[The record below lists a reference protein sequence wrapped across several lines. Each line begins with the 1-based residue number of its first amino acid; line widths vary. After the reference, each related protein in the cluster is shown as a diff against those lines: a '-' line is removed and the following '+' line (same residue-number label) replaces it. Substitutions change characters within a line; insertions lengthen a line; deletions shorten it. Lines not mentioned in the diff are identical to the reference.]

1 MTYVLMCWLKVC
13 AAMWNILLKV
23 REQST
28 LLKLLPLVAF
38 AVAFAWLYM
47 LEPATFQLLWKGR
60 TFELFFIWLIGLEL
74 ILGWEELQPFKF
86 VKKTSVRTVALI
98 TTLVLPTLYVVA
110 SYYWGLNDAISN
122 WSIQNH
128 LTQGLAAQVA
138 VSWERSMPLAL
149 EYLVFA
155 ALFCAIVYLSY
166 GFKGIKSFSVPAF
179 FMVLVGLI
187 YTIDNVF
194 PYGQFTPFQVFV
206 PTTTNLAAAILNMMG
221 YTTSIT
227 YSQNMPN
234 LTATNPHNLAATA
247 TFSIAWPCAGIESFL
262 IFTVI
267 ILLFMKRMQISL
279 RAKVGYFVFGVAVTY
294 VINALRI
301 VNIFLIGMTGASID
315 AFHYYYGPLFALTWI
330 VMYPIIIL
338 ASQSILHKI
347 RNPKLTA
354 TEPRLPS
361 PNPV

>member
-1 MTYVLMCWLKVC
+1 MKS
-13 AAMWNILLKV
+13 ILQTI
-23 REQST
+23 RGQSG
-28 LLKLLPLVAF
+28 LVFKLLPLVAF
-38 AVAFAWLYM
+38 AVAFGWLYI

-74 ILGWEELQPFKF
+74 ILGWEELKPVKF
-86 VKKTSVRTVALI
+86 IKKISVRTVALI

-122 WSIQNH
+122 WSIQNQI
-128 LTQGLAAQVA
+128 TQGLAAQDA
-138 VSWERSMPLAL
+138 LLWERSMPLAL
-149 EYLVFA
+149 EYFVFA
-155 ALFCAIVYLSY
+155 ALFIAIVYLSF
-166 GFKGIKSFSVPAF
+166 GLKGIKSFSVPAF
-179 FMVLVGLI
+179 FMVLVGLVYI
-187 YTIDNVF
+187 IDNIL

-227 YSQNMPN
+227 YSQNMPY
-234 LTATNPHNLAATA
+234 LTSTNPHNLAATA

-262 IFTVI
+262 IFTVV

-279 RAKVGYFVFGVAVTY
+279 RAKFGYFIFGVAVTY

-301 VNIFLIGMTGASID
+301 VSIFLIGMTGASID
-315 AFHYYYGPLFALTWI
+315 NFHYYYGPLYAIMWI
-330 VMYPIIIL
+330 VSYPIIIL
-338 ASQSILHKI
+338 ASQNLWHKI
-347 RNPKLTA
+347 RKPKLAA

>member
-1 MTYVLMCWLKVC
+1 MK
-13 AAMWNILLKV
+13 NILQTI
-23 REQST
+23 RDQSG
-28 LLKLLPLVAF
+28 LLFKLLPLVAF

-47 LEPATFQLLWKGR
+47 LEPSTFQLLWKGR
-60 TFELFFIWLIGLEL
+60 TFELFFIWLVGLEL
-74 ILGWEELQPFKF
+74 ILGLEGLEPAKF
-86 VKKTSVRTVALI
+86 VKISVRTVALI

-110 SYYWGLNDAISN
+110 SYYWGLNAAISN

-128 LTQGLAAQVA
+128 ITQGLAAQDA
-138 VSWERSMPLAL
+138 VLWERSMPLAL
-149 EYLVFA
+149 EYFVFA
-155 ALFCAIVYLSY
+155 ALFIAIVYLSF

-179 FMVLVGLI
+179 FMILVGLVYI
-187 YTIDNVF
+187 IDNVF

-227 YSQNMPN
+227 YSQNMPY
-234 LTATNPHNLAATA
+234 LTSTNPHNLAATA

-279 RAKVGYFVFGVAVTY
+279 RAKVGYFIFGVAITY
-294 VINALRI
+294 IINALRI
-301 VNIFLIGMTGASID
+301 VSIFLIGMTGASID
-315 AFHYYYGPLFALTWI
+315 TFHYYYGPLYALTWI
-330 VMYPIIIL
+330 VTYPIIIL
-338 ASQSILHKI
+338 ASQNLWHKI
-347 RNPKLTA
+347 RKPKLPA